1 MNKVTVAE
9 VKRYL
14 GLDGEEQNALLAV
27 FLSAAE
33 HTVEKVLRKPI
44 DGQTPEIA
52 RTAVLYCAWQFYFHR
67 DDGEFKPA
75 DIENAVA
82 VMLSDIRKNAF

>member
-27 FLSAAE
+27 FLSSAE

-44 DGQTPEIA
+44 DKKTPEIA
-52 RTAVLYCAWQFYFHR
+52 RTAILYCVWQFYFHR
-67 DDGEFKPA
+67 DNTQFKAA
-75 DIENAVA
+75 DLESTLA
-82 VMLSDIRKNAF
+82 VMLSDIRRIDF